1 MICKINNLKGDD
13 DMKEKPTLL
22 LNETA
27 VKYLLNMR
35 DYIEIVDKVY
45 KGLDDGT
52 ITNPPKLT
60 LDLGETGGYPHY
72 DGFVNAMPAYIG
84 WQDMGGLKWVGGFTG
99 ERKKANLPF
108 ITGLI
113 ILIDPHLGTFL
124 CAMDGTHITNVRTGA
139 QTATALRYLVD
150 KPSITVGIYGA
161 GVQARMNIEAIAEV
175 FSISELTVWNH
186 RRVTAE
192 SFAEDMKDVIKG
204 EIHIVEEPERASKA
218 DVIVT
223 VTTAQE
229 PIVKAE
235 WITPG
240 TIVFPLGSFQEI
252 EDELILIAD
261 NIVVDHEEQALHRGA
276 LKKLNG
282 EGKVDKANITT
293 TLGKLANKKTS
304 LDNLENEITICI
316 PIGMGSVDI
325 AVATEAYNRA
335 IEQGYDTAFDFK
347 A

>member
-1 MICKINNLKGDD
+1 
-13 DMKEKPTLL
+13 MKEKPTLL

-27 VKYLLNMR
+27 VKDLLTMK

-52 ITNPPKLT
+52 IINPPKLT
-60 LDLGETGGYPHY
+60 LDLGETGGYPFY
-72 DGFVNAMPAYIG
+72 NGFVNAMPAYIG

-99 ERKKANLPF
+99 ERKEANLPF

-124 CAMDGTHITNVRTGA
+124 SAMDGTHITNVRTGA
-139 QTATALRYLVD
+139 QTATALKYLVD
-150 KPSITVGIYGA
+150 KPSITVGMYGA
-161 GVQARMNIEAIAEV
+161 GVQARMNIEAITEV
-175 FSISELTVWNH
+175 FDISKLTIWNH
-186 RRVTAE
+186 RRITAE
-192 SFAEDMKDVIKG
+192 SFAEDMKDIVKG
-204 EIHIVEEPERASKA
+204 DIHVTEDAEKASKA

-223 VTTAQE
+223 ATTAQE

-252 EDELILIAD
+252 EDDLILKAD
-261 NIVVDHEEQALHRGA
+261 NIVVDHEQQALHRGA
-276 LKKLNG
+276 LKKLNK
-282 EGKVDKANITT
+282 ESQLDESDITT
-293 TLGKLANKKTS
+293 TLGKLANNKAE
-304 LDNLENEITICI
+304 LDNLDNEITICI

-335 IEQGYDTAFDFK
+335 VEQGYDTTFDFK

>member
-1 MICKINNLKGDD
+1 
-13 DMKEKPTLL
+13 MKEKPTLL

-27 VKYLLNMR
+27 VKDLLHMK

-45 KGLDDGT
+45 KGLDNGT

-60 LDLGETGGYPHY
+60 LDLGETGGYPFY

-99 ERKKANLPF
+99 ERKEANLPF

-124 CAMDGTHITNVRTGA
+124 SAMDGTHITNVRTGA
-139 QTATALRYLVD
+139 QTATALTYLLN
-150 KPSITVGIYGA
+150 KPTVTVGMYGA
-161 GVQARMNIEAIAEV
+161 GVQARMNVEAIAEV
-175 FSISELTVWNH
+175 FDISKLTVWNH

-192 SFAEDMKDVIKG
+192 RFAEDMKDVVKG
-204 EIHIVEEPERASKA
+204 EIHIVENPKEASKE
-218 DVIVT
+218 DIIVT
-223 VTTAQE
+223 ATTAQE
-229 PIVKAE
+229 PIVKAD
-235 WITPG
+235 WVKPG
-240 TIVFPLGSFQEI
+240 TIIFPLGSFQEI
-252 EDELILIAD
+252 EDDLILKAD
-261 NIVVDHEEQALHRGA
+261 NIIVDHAQQALHRGA
-276 LKKLNG
+276 LKNLNG
-282 EGKVDKANITT
+282 EGEVDEADITT
-293 TLGKLANKKTS
+293 TLGQLANKKAS

-335 IEQGYDTAFDFK
+335 VEQGYDTTFDFK